1 MDNFIEFVMVFIY
14 RFLSD
19 RRIVIIMHANDLWV
33 LKEIHS
39 FLESYQLKVRMKWI
53 VVNSS
58 PQMSS
63 EDPSF
68 QVPQIFIF
76 PYVFLPCMH

>member
-1 MDNFIEFVMVFIY
+1 MDNFIESIVVFVDM
-14 RFLSD
+14 FLLD
-19 RRIVIIMHANDLWV
+19 KRAIIIMHVDDLQV
-33 LKEIHS
+33 LKDIRS

-63 EDPSF
+63 EDPSS
-68 QVPQIFIF
+68 
-76 PYVFLPCMH
+76 